1 MNNIKVFDG
10 LKVKENNG
18 KILFDAETAAI
29 GIGLIDTSKGTKK
42 VRGSRVNQYL
52 KLDNLT
58 APKVALGD
66 FITEPQLYKLAIK
79 ANSEQAE
86 KFQDWV
92 TSEVLPSIRKN
103 GAYLTDQKAIDLINN
118 PNETLGDLLIQAGE
132 QLKKKDIQ
140 IAEMKPKAAF
150 ADAVTFSEDKIQIGE
165 LATYLKQN
173 GVDIGR
179 NRLFKWLRENG
190 YLMGIRGEN
199 YNLPTQ
205 RSLNAELFVVEKK
218 EFYKRNILMFQS
230 LTKVTGHGQV
240 YFLNKLLAE

>member
-1 MNNIKVFDG
+1 MNGIKVFDG

-29 GIGLIDTSKGTKK
+29 GIGLTQMKNNTTY
-42 VRGSRVNQYL
+42 VRWERVN
-52 KLDNLT
+52 KLLGNS
-58 APKVALGD
+58 PRVGKGD

-79 ANSEQAE
+79 AESTQAE
-86 KFQDWV
+86 AFQDWV
-92 TSEVLPSIRKN
+92 TSEVLPSIREN
-103 GAYLTDQKAIDLINN
+103 GAYLTDKKAIDLINN

-140 IAEMKPKAAF
+140 IAEMKPKVVF

-190 YLMGIRGEN
+190 YLMGIKGEN